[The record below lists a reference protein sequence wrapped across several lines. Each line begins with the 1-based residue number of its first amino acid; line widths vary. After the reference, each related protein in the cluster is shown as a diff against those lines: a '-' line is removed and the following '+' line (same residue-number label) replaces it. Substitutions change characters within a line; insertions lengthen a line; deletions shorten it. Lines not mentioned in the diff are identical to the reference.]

1 MKNELLVSFF
11 LEELRKEYQQ
21 LANMKAKIDDE
32 EGADFNYFD
41 CYDEWQESHVK
52 LVHKL
57 NCPYLHN
64 VLYNESCK
72 PHYGFGRRGELAKL
86 FEKKEKFDLGRN
98 LGPEQ
103 ATLNFDEDSPGFDM
117 NHWDIKL
124 SDIREAINHLEHN
137 LNDLGDDDPGKH
149 WDVDEILRV
158 DPSALIRFPHQQKS
172 QLVGMRP
179 ILQRCENH
187 LSDYTDLL
195 NQLELGSVA
204 ESDRNDDLEKLTDE
218 INLILAKGEVY
229 EKH

>member
-11 LEELRKEYQQ
+11 LEGLRKEYQQ
-21 LANMKAKIDDE
+21 LANMKAGIDDE
-32 EGADFNYFD
+32 DGAEAANL
-41 CYDEWQESHVK
+41 YDEWQESHVN

-72 PHYGFGRRGELAKL
+72 PHYGFGRGGELAKL
-86 FEKKEKFDLGRN
+86 FEKKEKFDEGRN

-117 NHWDIKL
+117 NHWDIEL
-124 SDIREAINHLEHN
+124 SDIREAINFLEHN
-137 LNDLGDDDPGKH
+137 LNDLGDDDPRRH
-149 WDVDEILRV
+149 WYVDEILRV

-172 QLVGMRP
+172 QLVGMHP

-187 LSDYTDLL
+187 LSDYMDLL
-195 NQLELGSVA
+195 DGLDLDSSQFERMEEL
-204 ESDRNDDLEKLTDE
+204 DKLTDE
-218 INLILAKGEVY
+218 INLILNNKETI
-229 EKH
+229 

>member
-1 MKNELLVSFF
+1 MCADGDFTDRQQCLQVELI
-11 LEELRKEYQQ
+11 
-21 LANMKAKIDDE
+21 N
-32 EGADFNYFD
+32 
-41 CYDEWQESHVK
+41 
-52 LVHKL
+52 KL

-72 PHYGFGRRGELAKL
+72 PHYGFGRGGELAKL
-86 FEKKEKFDLGRN
+86 FEKKEKFDEGRN
-98 LGPEQ
+98 LGPEY

-117 NHWDIKL
+117 NHWDIEL

-137 LNDLGDDDPGKH
+137 LNDLGDDNPRRH

-187 LSDYTDLL
+187 LSDYMDLL
-195 NQLELGSVA
+195 DCLDLDSSQFERMEEL
-204 ESDRNDDLEKLTDE
+204 DKLTDE
-218 INLILAKGEVY
+218 INLILNNKETI
-229 EKH
+229 